1 MHYQTVFDIA
11 AAGYKSWTFPAF
23 GLIFIAIGAVLVAS
37 RKNPPGVWS
46 KRPRASNAFAFF
58 FLGFAVLWTA
68 TSFLSTYGEYSS
80 LSKADVASGRKVVEG
95 AVTDFKP
102 MPATGHAMERF
113 CVSGACFEYSDY
125 VVTGGFNNTSSHG
138 GPIHE
143 GLRVRVT
150 YVDNAIVK
158 LEIAE

>member
-11 AAGYKSWTFPAF
+11 TAGYKSWTFPAF

-37 RKNPPGVWS
+37 RKSMPGVWS
-46 KRPRASNAFAFF
+46 KRPRASNAFAFT
-58 FLGFAVLWTA
+58 FLGFAVFWTV

-80 LSKADVASGRKVVEG
+80 LSKATVADGRKVVER

-102 MPATGHAMERF
+102 MPVAGHAMEKF
-113 CVSGACFEYSDY
+113 CVSGACFAYSDY
-125 VVTGGFNNTSSHG
+125 VITGGFNNTSSHG
-138 GPIHE
+138 GPIRE
-143 GLRVRVT
+143 GLQVRVT

>member
-11 AAGYKSWTFPAF
+11 TAGYKSWTFPAF
-23 GLIFIAIGAVLVAS
+23 GLIFIAIGVVLVAH
-37 RKNPPGVWS
+37 RKNLSGMGS
-46 KRPRASNAFAFF
+46 KRPRAGNAFAFF

-80 LSKADVASGRKVVEG
+80 LSKAGITDGRKVVEG
-95 AVTDFKP
+95 TVTDFKP
-102 MPATGHAMERF
+102 MPVTGHAMEKF
-113 CVSGACFEYSDY
+113 CVSGACFAYSDY

-138 GPIHE
+138 GPIRE
-143 GLRVRVT
+143 GLQVRVT

-158 LEIAE
+158 LEMAE